1 MSSAGR
7 RAIAGVAV
15 AAAVACGAVFA
26 RADGTSTRAA
36 ASGGLALSPALIERQ
51 AGAGPA
57 GAITVVNHSTK
68 RIDVTV
74 AARPWVQSS
83 SGAVSV
89 NRAKTLP
96 GVTLN
101 AGSFALA
108 AGASKVVNVT
118 ATSAASLYGAVEVIG
133 VPSDAPSNGIVAGY
147 RLVSSLRL
155 NPAVPVLSL
164 NAGAAKVTG
173 TGAAKAI
180 VLPLRNA
187 GNTIQP
193 VTGSVRLKG
202 ALGTRR
208 RDLAAVRILPGR
220 TVNVLLSNAGTLAAG
235 SYTATV
241 SLTQGGK
248 TTTVTK
254 TLRVKKG

>member
-1 MSSAGR
+1 MSSTGR

-15 AAAVACGAVFA
+15 AAAVASGAVIA
-26 RADGTSTRAA
+26 RADG
-36 ASGGLALSPALIERQ
+36 ASAPAPKDGGLALSPALIERQ

-57 GAITVVNHSTK
+57 GAITVANHSAK
-68 RIDVTV
+68 RLDVTV

-83 SGAVSV
+83 SGAVSI

-96 GVTLN
+96 GVSVS
-101 AGSFALA
+101 AGSFPLA
-108 AGASKVVNVT
+108 AGATKVVNVT
-118 ATSAASLYGAVEVIG
+118 ATSGASLYGGVEVIG
-133 VPSDAPSNGIVAGY
+133 VPSDAPSKGVVAGY
-147 RLVSSLRL
+147 RLVGSLRL
-155 NPAVPVLSL
+155 DPAAPVLSL
-164 NAGAAKVTG
+164 KAGTAKVTG
-173 TGAAKAI
+173 TGSAKAV

-187 GNTIQP
+187 GNTVQP

-202 ALGTRR
+202 ALGTRQ
-208 RDLAAVRILPGR
+208 RDLDAVRILPGK
-220 TVNVLLSNAGTLAAG
+220 TVNVLLSSARTLSAG

-254 TLRVKKG
+254 KLRIKKG